1 MIVSHFI
8 YLFRNSSLE
17 SSEEEGHI
25 SEDISKYIWFESV
38 TQKLVEVQP
47 KSHCKTNAKETTK
60 EESEE
65 NTVKPHSFTPESKQF
80 NDYILHH
87 SW

>member
-1 MIVSHFI
+1 M
-8 YLFRNSSLE
+8 FRNSTLE
-17 SSEEEGHI
+17 KTKEEGYI
-25 SEDISKYIWFESV
+25 SEDISKHIWFESV
-38 TQKLVEVQP
+38 TQKLVEVQSN
-47 KSHCKTNAKETTK
+47 SHCKTNAKETAK

-80 NDYILHH
+80 NDYILRH